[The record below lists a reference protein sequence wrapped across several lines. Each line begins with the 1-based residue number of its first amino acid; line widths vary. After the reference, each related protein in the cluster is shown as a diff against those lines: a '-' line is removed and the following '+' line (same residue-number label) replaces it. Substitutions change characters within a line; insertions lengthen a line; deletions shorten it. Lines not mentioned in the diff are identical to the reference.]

1 MLSDVKPQDYPH
13 TVYLGCRALDVLC
26 IRMCGEE
33 LGWGVEDNG
42 WKERIS
48 MSRVIRLRSLS
59 SKQS

>member
-13 TVYLGCRALDVLC
+13 ALFLGCRAIDVLC
-26 IRMCGEE
+26 VRIRGDE

-48 MSRVIRLRSLS
+48 MST
-59 SKQS
+59 

>member
-13 TVYLGCRALDVLC
+13 ALFLGCRAIDVLC
-26 IRMCGEE
+26 VRIRGDE

-48 MSRVIRLRSLS
+48 MSRVSRLRSFS
-59 SKQS
+59 SKQ